1 MSGPVEEVHVE
12 RLSLQVS
19 GLDEDAARAL
29 SRLVAEGLVP
39 VLGRAS
45 AGTGLDHLRVEVP
58 SGPAPV
64 GSGSPGPGL
73 ADSGPTAGPG
83 APAGSAPTGSAGD
96 PASLDLL
103 AARIVDRVG
112 RVLARDRAFGPLG
125 EEGTL

>member
-1 MSGPVEEVHVE
+1 VSGPVEEVHVE

-29 SRLVAEGLVP
+29 CRLVAEGLVP

-45 AGTGLDHLRVEVP
+45 AGTGFDHLRVEVP
-58 SGPAPV
+58 AESGPA
-64 GSGSPGPGL
+64 GGATSP
-73 ADSGPTAGPG
+73 
-83 APAGSAPTGSAGD
+83 
-96 PASLDLL
+96 DLL
-103 AARIVDRVG
+103 AARIIDRVG

>member
-1 MSGPVEEVHVE
+1 VSAPVEEVHVE

-29 SRLVAEGLVP
+29 SRMVAEGLAP

-58 SGPAPV
+58 AGSEPA
-64 GSGSPGPGL
+64 GSGSPGGV
-73 ADSGPTAGPG
+73 AGPG
-83 APAGSAPTGSAGD
+83 PAAGTGVPGGSAPAGNASD

>member
-1 MSGPVEEVHVE
+1 VSAPVEEVHVE

-29 SRLVAEGLVP
+29 SRLVAEGLTP

-58 SGPAPV
+58 
-64 GSGSPGPGL
+64 
-73 ADSGPTAGPG
+73 
-83 APAGSAPTGSAGD
+83 AGSDND

>member
-1 MSGPVEEVHVE
+1 VSAPAEEVHVE

-19 GLDEDAARAL
+19 GLDEDAARTL
-29 SRLVAEGLVP
+29 SRLVAEGLAP

-58 SGPAPV
+58 A
-64 GSGSPGPGL
+64 GSV
-73 ADSGPTAGPG
+73 G
-83 APAGSAPTGSAGD
+83 APAA
-96 PASLDLL
+96 LDLL

-112 RVLARDRAFGPLG
+112 RMLARDRAFGPLG